1 MPTLPRRLHWLNL
14 APAFSRRVLLAAI
27 AVLFAVAPA
36 RAEFPSIPMA
46 PHYNYPSVLNA
57 PRGYGPTPVYG
68 FAGPSYRWGW
78 FGAQYRPRVVNHTG
92 YFGEYTQMG
101 YRWGY

>member
-1 MPTLPRRLHWLNL
+1 MRCSARIHARYGLRAAVFVAGW
-14 APAFSRRVLLAAI
+14 LLATGCWN
-27 AVLFAVAPA
+27 VASA
-36 RAEFPSIPMA
+36 GFPWSPYY
-46 PHYNYPSVLNA
+46 PYYRYPSVLDA

-78 FGAQYRPRVVNHTG
+78 FGVQYRPRMVHHTG
-92 YFGEYTQMG
+92 AHDDYWQTG

>member
-1 MPTLPRRLHWLNL
+1 MNAARTAGAAAAIVAGLLCAGGSRNL
-14 APAFSRRVLLAAI
+14 AMAG
-27 AVLFAVAPA
+27 
-36 RAEFPSIPMA
+36 FPTTPYY
-46 PHYNYPSVLNA
+46 PYYRYPSVLDA

-78 FGAQYRPRVVNHTG
+78 FGVQYRPRMVHHTG
-92 YFGEYTQMG
+92 VSGDYWQTG